1 MLPTL
6 VIAFYRIL
14 KPSCFLGRVGPGG
27 EGTNLV
33 LIILVIHASFLNVAT
48 NWKALYPHLP
58 ALRDVLQVAALNQ
71 SA

>member
-1 MLPTL
+1 MLPTS
-6 VIAFYRIL
+6 VIGFYRIL
-14 KPSCFLGRVGPGG
+14 KPSCFLGRVGGG
-27 EGTNLV
+27 GKNLV

-58 ALRDVLQVAALNQ
+58 AWRDMLQVAALNK